1 MDSKSEH
8 TFRLTI
14 TSCIQTE
21 EELFEEKRE
30 EFEVT
35 VDQSLMSI
43 QKYEHDILD
52 DKIELHTQILESHW
66 IHEVC

>member
-1 MDSKSEH
+1 MDSESEH

-21 EELFEEKRE
+21 GELFEEKRE